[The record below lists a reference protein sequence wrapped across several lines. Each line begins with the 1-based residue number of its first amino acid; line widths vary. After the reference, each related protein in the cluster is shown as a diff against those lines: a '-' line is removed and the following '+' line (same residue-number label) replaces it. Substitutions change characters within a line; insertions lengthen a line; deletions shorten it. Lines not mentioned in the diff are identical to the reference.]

1 MIIGIDATN
10 ITQGGGINHIKNIL
24 NNDNKQLLKFKKI
37 IIWGNKETLK
47 YINSKKNLKKIEV
60 IHIKNNPI
68 KRFIWQMYAF
78 ENELKKFNCDHA
90 LILGGIFFF
99 KNIPSTII
107 IQNLLPFDDLNVKKY
122 RLIKK
127 FKLYLQKKL
136 LTKSILTAKNII
148 FLSKSSKKII
158 FKKLNIKIK
167 TYKLIPHGIESKII
181 KKKIKKK
188 QYSKKNKKFKI
199 LYVSKIEFYKNQID
213 LIKVGYELTK
223 KKYNFSIDFIGP
235 AYEPALKK
243 FLRFQNIY
251 DPDKKYTKYIGNQ
264 SFKNTLNSYKKHDL
278 HVVPSTCETFGQ
290 IVLEAMACG
299 IPNACSNI
307 EVFREIT
314 DNNASFFK
322 KNNIKD
328 MSRVVE
334 RLMISSRLRHKISV
348 NAIDY
353 LKKNY
358 SWKKTSEE
366 TFKLIR
372 NYKC

>member
-1 MIIGIDATN
+1 M
-10 ITQGGGINHIKNIL
+10 
-24 NNDNKQLLKFKKI
+24 
-37 IIWGNKETLK
+37 
-47 YINSKKNLKKIEV
+47 
-60 IHIKNNPI
+60 
-68 KRFIWQMYAF
+68 
-78 ENELKKFNCDHA
+78 
-90 LILGGIFFF
+90 
-99 KNIPSTII
+99 
-107 IQNLLPFDDLNVKKY
+107 
-122 RLIKK
+122 
-127 FKLYLQKKL
+127 
-136 LTKSILTAKNII
+136 
-148 FLSKSSKKII
+148 
-158 FKKLNIKIK
+158 
-167 TYKLIPHGIESKII
+167 
-181 KKKIKKK
+181 
-188 QYSKKNKKFKI
+188 
-199 LYVSKIEFYKNQID
+199 
-213 LIKVGYELTK
+213 
-223 KKYNFSIDFIGP
+223 
-235 AYEPALKK
+235 
-243 FLRFQNIY
+243 RFQNIY

-334 RLMISSRLRHKISV
+334 RLMISSRLRRKISV